1 MLKILFNSLVK
12 GGNQEDVTASSKGE
26 AKDQRPDI
34 FIDQE
39 NANESRTGL
48 FYGGRESLEPPADRI
63 YMPRGKSYFTSL

>member
-1 MLKILFNSLVK
+1 MREPGRCYSQFK
-12 GGNQEDVTASSKGE
+12 GRS
-26 AKDQRPDI
+26 QRTDI

-48 FYGGRESLEPPADRI
+48 FQGRGESLEPPPDRI